1 MSIVIERRSVK
12 RTLIL
17 TSPRPRNEMNCPWTT
32 PPVEKYSNSQC
43 PQTWLAI
50 RLRSRTTACA
60 MAASMKELTMATW
73 CHYPPPLLLLLLQL
87 RWWWQRR
94 RRYCSTWPW
103 RQRRHTEIEQNV
115 RGEAPHR
122 PSVTMTTWI
131 ISSIKAPFEAHQ
143 ASFKRSFVGVEMK
156 NWPLFAGLKSGRL
169 WPATT
174 PPMDQGHDYWLYKYM
189 TINNFDDINLRTTVS
204 LRSTVILW

>member
-1 MSIVIERRSVK
+1 MACIQDDGVCIILSIVRWCEGMESYYSVCAFGESVEMSIVIERRSVK

-50 RLRSRTTACA
+50 RLRSRTTECA

-73 CHYPPPLLLLLLQL
+73 CHYPPPLLLLLQL

-122 PSVTMTTWI
+122 PMTTWQH
-131 ISSIKAPFEAHQ
+131 E
-143 ASFKRSFVGVEMK
+143 
-156 NWPLFAGLKSGRL
+156 
-169 WPATT
+169 
-174 PPMDQGHDYWLYKYM
+174 
-189 TINNFDDINLRTTVS
+189 
-204 LRSTVILW
+204 